1 MKLLLS
7 VNLNYNIYLVRWKY
21 RFLWN
26 GESCFSKYYT
36 YDKKL
41 PSAATVL
48 WPLNDFCCLYTCS
61 NSNWTKK
68 KKKITEFPIVS
79 FVNAL
84 MSTLFD
90 EIKASV
96 NDIPTCVVHFKILF
110 VWYIVVS
117 DNWTGTFRSSWLS
130 NNGKFQGYANCGSS
144 AQLFSLLSYQLSQFI
159 VDKARLWEPPR
170 AACTI

>member
-1 MKLLLS
+1 MEKAVS
-7 VNLNYNIYLVRWKY
+7 LNITPMTKSCQVLPL
-21 RFLWN
+21 FCDLWMI
-26 GESCFSKYYT
+26 
-36 YDKKL
+36 
-41 PSAATVL
+41 SAVFTLAL
-48 WPLNDFCCLYTCS
+48 IAIEP
-61 NSNWTKK
+61 K